1 LIVCWLEAPE
11 DALRRLREAG
21 ICIIG
26 ATERAVN
33 AIAGLVQ
40 YAQAR
45 ARHDGQPPRLNA
57 HSGGVEPE
65 KAIAVPSMEAAKML
79 KDMGIPL
86 ASAELATDPVT
97 AREIADRLGY
107 PVAVKIE
114 SPDILHKTE
123 AGGVRLGLTDGE
135 TVAQAT
141 QEIMTAARTYN
152 GNAKI
157 EGVIVQRMAEP
168 ATELVLGVRRD
179 PAFGPVVMV
188 GLGGIFVEIL
198 EDVAFAA
205 APITPPQAE
214 LMLNGL
220 QGRAILDGARGK
232 SAVDRPALIKMIC
245 DLSLFA
251 LAHPEVVELD
261 LNPVFA
267 DNQGVIAVDWMM
279 MRASSGAT
287 NREAVQ

>member
-1 LIVCWLEAPE
+1 
-11 DALRRLREAG
+11 
-21 ICIIG
+21 
-26 ATERAVN
+26 
-33 AIAGLVQ
+33 
-40 YAQAR
+40 
-45 ARHDGQPPRLNA
+45 
-57 HSGGVEPE
+57 
-65 KAIAVPSMEAAKML
+65 MEAAKML

-86 ASAELATDPVT
+86 ASAELAADPDV

-135 TVAQAT
+135 SVVEAT
-141 QEIMTAARTYN
+141 QEIMAAARTYN
-152 GNAKI
+152 PNAEI
-157 EGVIVQRMAEP
+157 AGVMIQRMTKP

-198 EDVAFAA
+198 EDVAFGA
-205 APITPPQAE
+205 APITPPQGE
-214 LMLNGL
+214 LMLDSL

-232 SAVDRPALIKMIC
+232 PAVDRPALIKMIC
-245 DLSLFA
+245 DLSRFA
-251 LAHPEVVELD
+251 LTHPEVVELD

-267 DNQGVIAVDWMM
+267 DNHGVIAVDWMM
-279 MRASSGAT
+279 MRTTSSTT
-287 NREAVQ
+287 NREARY

>member
-1 LIVCWLEAPE
+1 
-11 DALRRLREAG
+11 
-21 ICIIG
+21 
-26 ATERAVN
+26 
-33 AIAGLVQ
+33 
-40 YAQAR
+40 
-45 ARHDGQPPRLNA
+45 
-57 HSGGVEPE
+57 
-65 KAIAVPSMEAAKML
+65 MEAAKML